1 MKKILKFLR
10 NSSLAFI
17 LMLSGI
23 SFTSNAQSGM
33 VVDKIIGKVD
43 NYIVLK
49 SDLEKAYL
57 EFLSSGETA
66 RGDTKCQILES
77 LIVNKLM
84 MAKAEIDSVIVADDE
99 VTGNLNR
106 RLQAMVA
113 QIGSEEKIE
122 EYYGK
127 SLSQFR
133 EELRERMKEQLTVQK
148 MQSHITADIKVTP
161 SEVKKFFNKI
171 PQDSLPF
178 FSTEVSIAQIVKVP
192 TISKEQ
198 KEVVRKQLLDLR
210 RRIVDGGED
219 FETLAR
225 EYSEE
230 PGAKNSGGNIGF
242 FKRGELASEYEAAS
256 LRMKPGDISQPVE
269 TMFGFHLI
277 QFIERRGNTFNT
289 RHILMRP
296 QSSPDDI
303 RVTEVYLDSLRS
315 KILSDSL
322 TFEKAAKEYSNDAET
337 SHSGG
342 YFLDQTGDSRI
353 SVEEIDPVLFFAI
366 DTMQVGTI
374 SKPIRFRQDDGTEA
388 VRIIY
393 YKSKM
398 RPHQA
403 NLKDDYQK
411 ISMAALNEKK
421 NKVLDAWFLKARDEV
436 FINVDEEYNSCQ
448 ILQ

>member
-1 MKKILKFLR
+1 MLMFL
-10 NSSLAFI
+10 
-17 LMLSGI
+17 GI
-23 SFTSNAQSGM
+23 SFYGHAQSGM
-33 VVDKIIGKVD
+33 VIDKIIGKVD

-49 SDLEKAYL
+49 SDLEKAYQ
-57 EFLSSGETA
+57 EFLASGEQA

-77 LIVNKLM
+77 LVINKLM

-99 VTGNLNR
+99 VTGDLNR

-127 SLSQFR
+127 TIMQFR
-133 EELRERMKEQLTVQK
+133 EELRVRMKEQLIVQK
-148 MQSHITADIKVTP
+148 MQKNITEGIKVTP
-161 SEVKKFFNKI
+161 AEVRKFFNRI
-171 PQDSLPF
+171 HRDSLPF

-192 TISKEQ
+192 SVSKAQ
-198 KEVVRKQLLDLR
+198 KDIVRRQLVDIR
-210 RRIVDGGED
+210 KRIVEGGED
-219 FETLAR
+219 FQELAK
-225 EYSEE
+225 ENSQE

-242 FKRGELASEYEAAS
+242 FKRGELAPEYEATS
-256 LRMKPGDISQPVE
+256 LKMKPGDISQPVE
-269 TMFGFHLI
+269 TTFGFHLI
-277 QFIERRGNTFNT
+277 QLIERRGNTFNT
-289 RHILMRP
+289 RHILIRP

-303 RVTEVYLDSLRS
+303 KVTEYYLDSLRT
-315 KILSDSL
+315 KIINDSI
-322 TFEKAAKEYSNDAET
+322 TFEKAAKEYSNDPET

-342 YFLDQTGDSRI
+342 YFIDQTGDSRI
-353 SVEEIDPVLFFAI
+353 SVEDLDPVLFFAI
-366 DTMQVGTI
+366 DTMKVATI

-398 RPHQA
+398 SPHQA

-411 ISMAALNEKK
+411 IAMAALNEKK
-421 NKVLDAWFLKARDEV
+421 NKVLDDWFIRAREEV
-436 FINVDEEYNSCQ
+436 FINVDEEYNNCS

>member
-1 MKKILKFLR
+1 
-10 NSSLAFI
+10 
-17 LMLSGI
+17 LS
-23 SFTSNAQSGM
+23 
-33 VVDKIIGKVD
+33 
-43 NYIVLK
+43 
-49 SDLEKAYL
+49 E
-57 EFLSSGETA
+57 
-66 RGDTKCQILES
+66 
-77 LIVNKLM
+77 
-84 MAKAEIDSVIVADDE
+84 
-99 VTGNLNR
+99 
-106 RLQAMVA
+106 
-113 QIGSEEKIE
+113 
-122 EYYGK
+122 
-127 SLSQFR
+127 
-133 EELRERMKEQLTVQK
+133 
-148 MQSHITADIKVTP
+148 
-161 SEVKKFFNKI
+161 
-171 PQDSLPF
+171 
-178 FSTEVSIAQIVKVP
+178 
-192 TISKEQ
+192 
-198 KEVVRKQLLDLR
+198 
-210 RRIVDGGED
+210 RRIVDRGED

-315 KILSDSL
+315 KILNDSL